1 MKTTIR
7 ISVLALCLFLV
18 SGALCA
24 CGGSSVISEPPAE
37 APAGAIDS
45 EINQMLVDG
54 QHIFLMSTVGD
65 FIRQFDALEGYKIV
79 VNAGNVDHSYSVAEL
94 SDSSS
99 ELYKETCI
107 LWGQKVWI
115 NNAAGECFA
124 TIVSDSV
131 EGELLMDCEIKSYD
145 FDYGSVYVKGKAY
158 AIGSECMEEIEALGM
173 EADHI
178 DKHTMGAR
186 VYNID
191 GELDTC
197 YFYHDNTG
205 KILKGIYLSD

>member
-7 ISVLALCLFLV
+7 ISVLALCLVLV

-99 ELYKETCI
+99 GESSSPNSSAITCI
-107 LWGQKVWI
+107 
-115 NNAAGECFA
+115 C
-124 TIVSDSV
+124 S
-131 EGELLMDCEIKSYD
+131 
-145 FDYGSVYVKGKAY
+145 
-158 AIGSECMEEIEALGM
+158 
-173 EADHI
+173 
-178 DKHTMGAR
+178 R
-186 VYNID
+186 R
-191 GELDTC
+191 
-197 YFYHDNTG
+197 
-205 KILKGIYLSD
+205 